1 MMMAGGR
8 KAIAW
13 ARDGALRFSLTASC
27 QDQNGRSP
35 AERSFSLELESC
47 CRPKLKK
54 KNVDDEKGRTRRRK
68 KNPRKL
74 KELVLKSNS
83 EIQSALRD

>member
-1 MMMAGGR
+1 MMAGGR

-35 AERSFSLELESC
+35 AERSFSLELEIVDQNLPSLC
-47 CRPKLKK
+47 WRARTLRQSKK
-54 KNVDDEKGRTRRRK
+54 AWRASTSRRHIR
-68 KNPRKL
+68 
-74 KELVLKSNS
+74 
-83 EIQSALRD
+83 AF

>member
-47 CRPKLKK
+47 RPKLKK
-54 KNVDDEKGRTRRRK
+54 KKMSTTKKDGPVEEKKT
-68 KNPRKL
+68 L
-74 KELVLKSNS
+74 ES
-83 EIQSALRD
+83 